1 MSEITP
7 IDLEIYRLSLLIASS
22 RYDFEQSIKA
32 GTPLA
37 LLVPVMQE
45 ICVMQLQRSALRD
58 KRFKE
63 LPYDI
68 KILYRPK

>member
-1 MSEITP
+1 MSKLTP
-7 IDLEIYRLSLLIASS
+7 IDLEINRLSLLIASS
-22 RYDFEQSIKA
+22 HYDFEQSIKA

-37 LLVPVMQE
+37 FLVPVMQE
-45 ICVMQLQRSALRD
+45 ICVMQLQRSALRE

-68 KILYRPK
+68 KLLYRQK